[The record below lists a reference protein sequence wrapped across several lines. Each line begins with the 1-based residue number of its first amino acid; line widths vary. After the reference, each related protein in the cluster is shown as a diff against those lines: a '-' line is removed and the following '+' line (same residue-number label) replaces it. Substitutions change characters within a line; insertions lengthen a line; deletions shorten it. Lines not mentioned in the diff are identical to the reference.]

1 MIEVLFK
8 PITVWPDGWL
18 TRSWSERQ
26 TAPFTALY
34 RTTLAQLQ
42 VELRALNARA
52 CFMSLDVG
60 ERGVRNDGQLRAD
73 AKPDHPGV
81 ILTIDSRPHGTLV
94 YATDRFRGWQ
104 DNLRGIVLGLEAL
117 RKVERYGI
125 SERGQQYAGF
135 KELGT
140 GIAMAG
146 PSMTVERAA
155 EFLVLHGEWGQESAK
170 PDELIGCEREI
181 VEAYFRHAAK
191 ALHPDVAGGD
201 GAMFDLAR
209 RARDL
214 LLEHAR

>member
-18 TRSWSERQ
+18 TRSWTERT

-34 RTTLAQLQ
+34 RQTLAQLQ

-73 AKPDHPGV
+73 ARPDHPGV
-81 ILTIDSRPHGTLV
+81 ILTIDSRQHGVLV
-94 YATDRFRGWQ
+94 YSTDRFRGWQ

-117 RKVERYGI
+117 RRVERYGI

-146 PSMTVERAA
+146 PSMTLERAA
-155 EFLVLHGEWGQESAK
+155 EFLVLHGEWGDESAK
-170 PDELIGCEREI
+170 PSELIGCDAGI
-181 VEAYFRHAAK
+181 IDAYYRHAAK
-191 ALHPDVAGGD
+191 SLHPDVRGD